1 LEKIKEEIMSSELV
15 VALVTAVLSSII
27 GPIAVYYVQ
36 QLTEKKKKDLLGES
50 METNELIIGKMESI
64 REDYKSDRVWLLQF
78 HNGGHFYPTGKSIQK
93 FSMVYEVM
101 GNSVVPCQ
109 HQFQNIPVSLFSKG
123 INLLHKGNVICIPDT
138 TQGDKQYEGIT
149 SVVPGA
155 SVKSTYL
162 FPLFNIKN
170 EFIGVV
176 GMDFTEQQID
186 LDVSQLT
193 DIEVESSTIGG
204 VLHNYLTL

>member
-1 LEKIKEEIMSSELV
+1 MSSELV

-36 QLTEKKKKDLLGES
+36 QLTERKKKDLLGES

-101 GNSVVPCQ
+101 GNSVMPCQ

-123 INLLHKGNVICIPDT
+123 INLLHKGNVICIPDAT
-138 TQGDKQYEGIT
+138 HGDKQYEGVT

-155 SVKSTYL
+155 DVKSTYL

-170 EFIGVV
+170 EFIGIV
-176 GMDFTEQQID
+176 GVDFTDHLID

-193 DIEVESSTIGG
+193 DIEVEISTIGG
-204 VLHNYLTL
+204 VLHNYLSL

>member
-1 LEKIKEEIMSSELV
+1 MSSELV

-36 QLTEKKKKDLLGES
+36 QLTEKKKKDFLGES

-109 HQFQNIPVSLFSKG
+109 HQFQI
-123 INLLHKGNVICIPDT
+123 
-138 TQGDKQYEGIT
+138 
-149 SVVPGA
+149 
-155 SVKSTYL
+155 
-162 FPLFNIKN
+162 
-170 EFIGVV
+170 
-176 GMDFTEQQID
+176 
-186 LDVSQLT
+186 SQL
-193 DIEVESSTIGG
+193 V
-204 VLHNYLTL
+204 YLAKV